1 MTDPGIIT
9 AVRSDEG
16 AEKPFPTIGKS
27 LVLIVLYFILQI
39 AMTLL
44 VMAIS
49 VPGAMQ
55 PTMDKQAEIMS
66 DPQAAIGVV
75 WGLVAAG
82 LVMLAVIGWNLREP
96 ARAIRIGLFTPS
108 RLSLAETALTAF
120 TLLIGAFFFNW
131 AYATYIVPGV
141 ELQAELQAILKAL
154 DTSTMGLILKVMA
167 IAVLAPLI
175 EELLFRGYL
184 QTALMEKMNHHVAIW
199 LAALIF
205 SVIHLQ
211 PMAIPGL
218 MLLGAAFG
226 YIYHRTGSLKT
237 CILLHMVNNGLA
249 LAVGG

>member
-1 MTDPGIIT
+1 MTEIGF
-9 AVRSDEG
+9 A
-16 AEKPFPTIGKS
+16 KPFPTIAKS
-27 LVLIVLYFILQI
+27 LALIALYFVLQFVMTI
-39 AMTLL
+39 AVMGVMTI
-44 VMAIS
+44 AD
-49 VPGAMQ
+49 PNAMKA
-55 PTMDKQAEIMS
+55 TMDNQAAIMS
-66 DPQAAIGVV
+66 DPMAAIGVV

-82 LVMLAVIGWNLREP
+82 VVMLGIIGWTLREP

-131 AYATYIVPGV
+131 VYATYIVPGV

-154 DTSTMGLILKVMA
+154 DSSTMGLFLKIMA
-167 IAVLAPLI
+167 IAILAPLI

-199 LAALIF
+199 VAAFIF
-205 SVIHLQ
+205 ALIHLQ

-226 YIYHRTGSLKT
+226 YIYYRTGSLKT
-237 CILLHMVNNGLA
+237 CIVLHMINNGLA
-249 LAVGG
+249 LAVSG

>member
-1 MTDPGIIT
+1 MTDVGF
-9 AVRSDEG
+9 A
-16 AEKPFPTIGKS
+16 KPFPTIGKS
-27 LVLIVLYFILQI
+27 LALIVLYFILQF
-39 AMTLL
+39 AMTLV
-44 VMAIS
+44 VMTVMTFAD
-49 VPGAMQ
+49 PDAMQ
-55 PTMDKQAEIMS
+55 ATMEKQAEIMS

-96 ARAIRIGLFTPS
+96 ARAIRIGLFAPS

-120 TLLIGAFFFNW
+120 TLLLGAFFFNW
-131 AYATYIVPGV
+131 VYATYIVPGV

-167 IAVLAPLI
+167 IAILAPLI

-184 QTALMEKMNHHVAIW
+184 QTALVEKMNHHLAIW

-205 SVIHLQ
+205 AIIHLQ

-218 MLLGAAFG
+218 MILGAAFG

-249 LAVGG
+249 LVVGG

>member
-1 MTDPGIIT
+1 MTDVGF
-9 AVRSDEG
+9 A
-16 AEKPFPTIGKS
+16 KPFPTIGKS
-27 LVLIVLYFILQI
+27 LALIVLYFILQF
-39 AMTLL
+39 AMTLV
-44 VMAIS
+44 VMTVMTFAD
-49 VPGAMQ
+49 PDAMKA
-55 PTMDKQAEIMS
+55 TMEKQTEIMS

-82 LVMLAVIGWNLREP
+82 LAMLAIIGWNLREP
-96 ARAIRIGLFTPS
+96 ARAIRIGLFAPS
-108 RLSLAETALTAF
+108 RLSVAETALTAF

-131 AYATYIVPGV
+131 VYATYIVPGV

-154 DTSTMGLILKVMA
+154 DTSTTGLILKVMA
-167 IAVLAPLI
+167 IAILAPLI

-184 QTALMEKMNHHVAIW
+184 QTALMDKMNHHAAIW

-205 SVIHLQ
+205 AIIHLQ

-237 CILLHMVNNGLA
+237 CIVLHMVNNGLA

>member
-1 MTDPGIIT
+1 MTDIGF
-9 AVRSDEG
+9 A
-16 AEKPFPTIGKS
+16 KPFPTIGKS
-27 LVLIVLYFILQI
+27 LALIVLYFALQLV
-39 AMTLL
+39 MTLA
-44 VMAIS
+44 VMTVMTIAD
-49 VPGAMQ
+49 PNAMQ
-55 PTMDKQAEIMS
+55 ETMAKQTEIMS
-66 DPQAAIGVV
+66 DPQAAVGVV

-82 LVMLAVIGWNLREP
+82 LVMLGIIGWNLREP

-131 AYATYIVPGV
+131 VYATYIVPGV
-141 ELQAELQAILKAL
+141 ELQADLVAILKAL
-154 DTSTMGLILKVMA
+154 DASMMGMVLKVMA
-167 IAVLAPLI
+167 IAILAPLI

-184 QTALMEKMNHHVAIW
+184 QTALMDKMNHHMAIW
-199 LAALIF
+199 LAAFIF
-205 SVIHLQ
+205 AVIHLQ

-237 CILLHMVNNGLA
+237 CILLHMANNGLA